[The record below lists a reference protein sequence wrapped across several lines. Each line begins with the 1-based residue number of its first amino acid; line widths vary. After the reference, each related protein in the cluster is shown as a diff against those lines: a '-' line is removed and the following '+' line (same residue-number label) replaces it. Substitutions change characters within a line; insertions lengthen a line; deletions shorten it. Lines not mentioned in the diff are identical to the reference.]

1 VRRRVANVAWWSP
14 AYTDLPFEP
23 FEPSWRSDPIGAF
36 ARLREG
42 SPAYLS
48 PSGHWVLSRYADVR
62 RALADP
68 GTYSSGCI
76 DREALGIPRASIEGD
91 DPKIRALLEATFHG
105 LAVTPAEL
113 ATVRTV
119 IGSDAAEHVRQRKLI
134 DRAFSPA
141 RVRALRPEMDAMTAA
156 CAEKAATADSF
167 DVMNDLAY
175 VLPRRIIGELL
186 GVEERYQPDLTR
198 WTHEMM
204 GSTSGAE
211 RNTEA
216 THERLMSVLRE
227 FASFFVPRIDAR
239 RAAPTDDFISDL
251 VRAESDERLT
261 SLETLLL
268 IRLLMIAGTDTTGAL
283 IGNTILELVRNPAG
297 LAVLQDDPSQ
307 MPQLI
312 EESLRFWAPF
322 YFVLRETTRDVV
334 IGEATIPGGSL
345 VALMLGAANHDEAE
359 FECPAHFDPGR
370 ASRHVTF
377 GHGAHFCVGSH
388 LARAEALSA
397 ITAILPHLHRFE
409 LKQDEPLELAESQY
423 FQGYRRIPLVA
434 KQLVAN

>member
-1 VRRRVANVAWWSP
+1 VTVDPNAGLA
-14 AYTDLPFEP
+14 FEP
-23 FEPSWRSDPIGAF
+23 FDPSWRADPIGAF

-42 SPAYLS
+42 SPVYRS

-62 RALADP
+62 AALAEP
-68 GTYSSGCI
+68 GTFSSSCI
-76 DREALGIPRASIEGD
+76 DKEALGIPRASLDGD
-91 DPKIRALLEATFHG
+91 DPKIQALLAATFHG

-113 ATVRTV
+113 ASVRTV
-119 IGSDAAEHVRQRKLI
+119 IGSDAAEHTRQRKLI

-141 RVRALRPEMDAMTAA
+141 RVRALRPAMGAITAA
-156 CAEKAATADSF
+156 CAEKAANADSY
-167 DVMNDLAY
+167 DVMDDLAY

-186 GVEERYQPDLTR
+186 GVEEEYQPDLTR

-216 THERLMSVLRE
+216 TRERLMSVLRE
-227 FASFFVPRIDAR
+227 FASFFVPRIEAR
-239 RAAPTDDFISDL
+239 RAAPTDDFISEL

-283 IGNTILELVRNPAG
+283 IGNTILELVRAPER
-297 LAVLQDDPSQ
+297 LAALQADPSRV
-307 MPQLI
+307 PGVI

-322 YFVLRETTRDVV
+322 NFVLRETTRQVA
-334 IGEATIPGGSL
+334 IGGTTIPAGSL
-345 VALMLGAANHDEAE
+345 VALILGAANHDEAE

-370 ASRHVTF
+370 ANRHVTF
-377 GHGAHFCVGSH
+377 GHGPHFCVGSH

-397 ITAILPHLHRFE
+397 VTAILPYLHRFE
-409 LKQDEPLELAESQY
+409 LKKDEPLELAESQF

-434 KQLVAN
+434 KQLVAS

>member
-1 VRRRVANVAWWSP
+1 VTADANV
-14 AYTDLPFEP
+14 DLPFEP
-23 FEPSWRSDPIGAF
+23 FDPSWRADPISAF
-36 ARLREG
+36 TRLREG
-42 SPAYLS
+42 SPVYRS

-62 RALADP
+62 GALANPD
-68 GTYSSGCI
+68 TYSSGCI

-91 DPKIRALLEATFHG
+91 DPKIAALLKATFHG

-113 ATVRTV
+113 AAVRTV

-134 DRAFSPA
+134 DRAFSPG
-141 RVRALRPEMDAMTAA
+141 RVRALRPAMDAVTAA
-156 CAEKAATADSF
+156 CAGKAATAASF
-167 DVMNDLAY
+167 DVMDDLAH
-175 VLPRRIIGELL
+175 VLPRRVIGELL
-186 GVEERYQPDLTR
+186 GVEEEHQPDLTR

-204 GSTSGAE
+204 GATSGAE
-211 RNTEA
+211 RNTDA
-216 THERLMSVLRE
+216 NHDRLMSVLRE

-283 IGNTILELVRNPAG
+283 IGNTILGLVRDPER
-297 LAVLQDDPSQ
+297 LAALQADPSQ
-307 MPQLI
+307 VPQLI

-322 YFVLRETTRDVV
+322 YFVLRETTREVTID
-334 IGEATIPGGSL
+334 ATTIPAGSL
-345 VALMLGAANHDEAE
+345 VALVLGAANHDEAE
-359 FECPAHFDPGR
+359 FKCPAQFDPGR

-377 GHGAHFCVGSH
+377 GHGVHFCVGSH

-397 ITAILPHLHRFE
+397 INAILPHLHRFE
-409 LKQDEPLELAESQY
+409 LRKDQPLELAESQF
-423 FQGYRRIPLVA
+423 FQGYRSIPLVA
-434 KQLVAN
+434 ARLVAH